1 MSGCLGRDRIVSEIL
16 GSLSLLFS
24 LSLFFFLT
32 LFVSDLLTLRHGQ
45 DPIPRLL
52 CRPGSRARL
61 FLFTTPLLARYYWVS
76 SLFLGLFT
84 GNLERAEA
92 DQAKPNQQSTGLRE
106 QRQEQEKKSN
116 EKSKIRNSIDHR
128 SQSQISIS
136 SSEV

>member
-1 MSGCLGRDRIVSEIL
+1 MNALFK
-16 GSLSLLFS
+16 LLLVIIIIQGTATTS
-24 LSLFFFLT
+24 RP
-32 LFVSDLLTLRHGQ
+32 VVV